1 MVWNHLKPEVVKF
14 QKSEESI
21 QEFEGDSKISKMLS
35 YNLELAPWVAAGLP
49 SLSLQENLPFI
60 QAGNYEPRTSI

>member
-35 YNLELAPWVAAGLP
+35 YNLELAP
-49 SLSLQENLPFI
+49 
-60 QAGNYEPRTSI
+60 